1 MATTVQDIQVVR
13 GLRTA
18 VGREIK
24 LPPNIL
30 NSIETIHNC
39 IKSGTDLNGWKKV
52 DWRDSGR
59 GPTGITNPSK
69 STTQA
74 YRTTSG
80 SVSYSVHNGN
90 SFFNNRHS
98 GDQSSMKSNS
108 SGNSHSG
115 NSHSSNSH
123 SGNSHS
129 SNSHSSNSHSSNSH
143 SSNNHS
149 SNNHS
154 GGHYAFNNR
163 AKGGFRECH
172 VSEPPASI
180 PLTNTI
186 TMPAI
191 ETNAIIM
198 PLSVVPLVA
207 TSLVATPLATP
218 QDGFRTVH
226 PKYVSKF
233 KKNSDKVEDTI
244 LNKIILGKLNKF
256 SELNYDEIK
265 EFITHIIDS
274 GQTDMIKCFMKLVFE
289 KAASEEIFCP
299 LYAKLLSELSTRYP
313 VLLSE
318 MANLY
323 SLYMAIFEE
332 VVDTKAENYNEVCLR
347 NVEKKYRRGYS
358 QFLAE
363 LIKYNV
369 IDTDIF
375 MKTVTKIITQI
386 ENNIKIVE
394 ALKINEEYGDCL
406 MKIMKAIQEDSYGGD
421 DTDLTKRNMIETI
434 RQSLKTDIIHRI
446 QHLTMRNSEY
456 LGLSNKARF
465 TFLDV
470 YESIQKF

>member
-13 GLRTA
+13 GLRMT
-18 VGREIK
+18 VGREVK
-24 LPPNIL
+24 LPTNIL
-30 NSIETIHNC
+30 NSIEIVHNC

-52 DWRDSGR
+52 DWRDTSR
-59 GPTGITNPSK
+59 GPTGGTNPTK
-69 STTQA
+69 SATQA
-74 YRTTSG
+74 YRSSSNSGSNSNSGTSSNTGSGSGSG
-80 SVSYSVHNGN
+80 SVSYSVRNGN
-90 SFFNNRHS
+90 SFFNNR
-98 GDQSSMKSNS
+98 QSSERREQAQMKNSNGNSGS
-108 SGNSHSG
+108 SGT
-115 NSHSSNSH
+115 SSNS
-123 SGNSHS
+123 
-129 SNSHSSNSHSSNSH
+129 
-143 SSNNHS
+143 
-149 SNNHS
+149 
-154 GGHYAFNNR
+154 GHYAFNNR
-163 AKGGFRECH
+163 SKGGFRESH
-172 VSEPPASI
+172 VSEPPVSI

-186 TMPAI
+186 TMPLPDVDQ
-191 ETNAIIM
+191 
-198 PLSVVPLVA
+198 PLGVTPLVTA
-207 TSLVATPLATP
+207 VTVTATPLAH
-218 QDGFRTVH
+218 DGFRTVH

-299 LYAKLLSELSTRYP
+299 LYAKLLSELSLRYP

-323 SLYMAIFEE
+323 SVYMAIFEE

-363 LIKYNV
+363 LIKYSV

-394 ALKINEEYGDCL
+394 AIKINEEYGDCL

-421 DTDLTKRNMIETI
+421 DIDLTKRNMIETI
-434 RQSLKTDIIHRI
+434 RQSLKVDIINRI
-446 QHLTMRNSEY
+446 QHLSVRNTEY
-456 LGLSNKARF
+456 KGISNKARF

-470 YESIQKF
+470 YESILKF

>member
-13 GLRTA
+13 GLRTT
-18 VGREIK
+18 VGREVK
-24 LPPNIL
+24 LPTNIL
-30 NSIETIHNC
+30 NSIEIVHNC

-52 DWRDSGR
+52 DWRDTSR
-59 GPTGITNPSK
+59 GPTGGTNPTK
-69 STTQA
+69 SATQA
-74 YRTTSG
+74 YRSSSNSNSGSNSNTGSGSGSG
-80 SVSYSVHNGN
+80 SVSYSVRNGN
-90 SFFNNRHS
+90 SFFNNR
-98 GDQSSMKSNS
+98 QSSERREQAQMKNS
-108 SGNSHSG
+108 SGSS
-115 NSHSSNSH
+115 SSSSNS
-123 SGNSHS
+123 NS
-129 SNSHSSNSHSSNSH
+129 
-143 SSNNHS
+143 
-149 SNNHS
+149 
-154 GGHYAFNNR
+154 GHYAFNNR
-163 AKGGFRECH
+163 SKGGFRESH
-172 VSEPPASI
+172 VSEPPVSI

-186 TMPAI
+186 TMPLPDVDQ
-191 ETNAIIM
+191 
-198 PLSVVPLVA
+198 PLGVTPLVTA
-207 TSLVATPLATP
+207 VTITATPLAH
-218 QDGFRTVH
+218 DGFRTVH
-226 PKYVSKF
+226 PKYISKF

-299 LYAKLLSELSTRYP
+299 LYAKLLSELSLRYP

-323 SLYMAIFEE
+323 SVYMAIFEE

-363 LIKYNV
+363 LIKYSV

-394 ALKINEEYGDCL
+394 AIKINEEYGDCL

-421 DTDLTKRNMIETI
+421 DIDLTKRNMIETI
-434 RQSLKTDIIHRI
+434 RQSLKVDIINRI
-446 QHLTMRNSEY
+446 QHLSMRNTDY
-456 LGLSNKARF
+456 KGISNKARF

-470 YESIQKF
+470 YESILKF

>member
-18 VGREIK
+18 VGREMK

-59 GPTGITNPSK
+59 GPTGGATTSK
-69 STTQA
+69 SATQA

-80 SVSYSVHNGN
+80 SVPYSVHSGN

-98 GDQSSMKSNS
+98 SDQTSVKN
-108 SGNSHSG
+108 NHSG
-115 NSHSSNSH
+115 NNH
-123 SGNSHS
+123 SG
-129 SNSHSSNSHSSNSH
+129 
-143 SSNNHS
+143 
-149 SNNHS
+149 NNHS

-172 VSEPPASI
+172 ISEPPTSI

-186 TMPAI
+186 ITSVT
-191 ETNAIIM
+191 ETNAILM
-198 PLSVVPLVA
+198 PLSVVPLAA
-207 TSLVATPLATP
+207 TSIVATPLATS

-299 LYAKLLSELSTRYP
+299 LYAKLLSELSLRYP

-323 SLYMAIFEE
+323 SVYMAIFEE
-332 VVDTKAENYNEVCLR
+332 VIDTKAENYNEVCLR

-386 ENNIKIVE
+386 ENNIKILE

-421 DTDLTKRNMIETI
+421 DTDLAKRNMIETI

-446 QHLTMRNSEY
+446 HHLTMRNTEY

>member
-13 GLRTA
+13 GLRTT
-18 VGREIK
+18 VGREVK
-24 LPPNIL
+24 LPTNIL
-30 NSIETIHNC
+30 NSIEIVHNC

-52 DWRDSGR
+52 DWRDTSR
-59 GPTGITNPSK
+59 GPTGGTNPTK
-69 STTQA
+69 SATQA
-74 YRTTSG
+74 YRSSSNSGSGSNSGTSSNTGSGSGSGSG
-80 SVSYSVHNGN
+80 SVSYSVRNGN
-90 SFFNNRHS
+90 SFFNNR
-98 GDQSSMKSNS
+98 QSSERREQAQMKNSN
-108 SGNSHSG
+108 GNSG
-115 NSHSSNSH
+115 TSSNS
-123 SGNSHS
+123 
-129 SNSHSSNSHSSNSH
+129 
-143 SSNNHS
+143 
-149 SNNHS
+149 
-154 GGHYAFNNR
+154 GHYAFNNR
-163 AKGGFRECH
+163 SKGGFRESH
-172 VSEPPASI
+172 VSEPPVSI

-186 TMPAI
+186 TMPLPDVDQ
-191 ETNAIIM
+191 
-198 PLSVVPLVA
+198 PLGV
-207 TSLVATPLATP
+207 TSLVTPVAVTATPLAH
-218 QDGFRTVH
+218 DGFRTVH

-299 LYAKLLSELSTRYP
+299 LYAKLLSELSLRYP

-323 SLYMAIFEE
+323 SVYMAIFEE

-363 LIKYNV
+363 LIKYSV

-394 ALKINEEYGDCL
+394 AIKINEEYGDCL

-421 DTDLTKRNMIETI
+421 DIDLTKRNMIETI
-434 RQSLKTDIIHRI
+434 RQSLKVDIINRI
-446 QHLTMRNSEY
+446 QHLSVRNTEY
-456 LGLSNKARF
+456 KGISNKARF

-470 YESIQKF
+470 YESILKF

>member
-13 GLRTA
+13 GLRTT
-18 VGREIK
+18 VGREVK
-24 LPPNIL
+24 LPTNIL
-30 NSIETIHNC
+30 NSIEIVHNC

-52 DWRDSGR
+52 DWRDTSR
-59 GPTGITNPSK
+59 GPTGGTNPTK
-69 STTQA
+69 SATQA
-74 YRTTSG
+74 YRSSSNSNSGSNSNTGSGSGSG
-80 SVSYSVHNGN
+80 SVSYSVRNGN
-90 SFFNNRHS
+90 SFFNNR
-98 GDQSSMKSNS
+98 QSSERREQAQMKNS
-108 SGNSHSG
+108 SGSS
-115 NSHSSNSH
+115 SSSSNS
-123 SGNSHS
+123 NS
-129 SNSHSSNSHSSNSH
+129 
-143 SSNNHS
+143 
-149 SNNHS
+149 
-154 GGHYAFNNR
+154 GHYAFNNR
-163 AKGGFRECH
+163 SKGGFRESH
-172 VSEPPASI
+172 VSEPPVSI

-186 TMPAI
+186 TMPLPDVDQ
-191 ETNAIIM
+191 
-198 PLSVVPLVA
+198 PLGVTPLVTA
-207 TSLVATPLATP
+207 VTITATPLAH
-218 QDGFRTVH
+218 DGFRTVH
-226 PKYVSKF
+226 PKYISKF

-299 LYAKLLSELSTRYP
+299 LYAKLLSELSLRYP

-323 SLYMAIFEE
+323 SVYMAIFEE

-363 LIKYNV
+363 LIKYSV

-394 ALKINEEYGDCL
+394 AIKINEEYGDCL

-421 DTDLTKRNMIETI
+421 DIDLTKRNMIETI
-434 RQSLKTDIIHRI
+434 RQSLKVDIINRI
-446 QHLTMRNSEY
+446 QHLSVRNTEY
-456 LGLSNKARF
+456 KGISNKARF

-470 YESIQKF
+470 YESILKF

>member
-1 MATTVQDIQVVR
+1 MATTVQDIQIVR
-13 GLRTA
+13 GLRAA

-24 LPPNIL
+24 LPANIL
-30 NSIETIHNC
+30 NSIEIIHTC

-59 GPTGITNPSK
+59 GPTGGTTTSK
-69 STTQA
+69 SATQA

-80 SVSYSVHNGN
+80 SVPYSVHSGN

-98 GDQSSMKSNS
+98 SDQTSVK
-108 SGNSHSG
+108 NSHSG
-115 NSHSSNSH
+115 NNHSGNNHSSNNH
-123 SGNSHS
+123 SG
-129 SNSHSSNSHSSNSH
+129 
-143 SSNNHS
+143 NNHS

-172 VSEPPASI
+172 ISEPPTSI

-186 TMPAI
+186 ITPVT
-191 ETNAIIM
+191 ETNAILM
-198 PLSVVPLVA
+198 PLAA
-207 TSLVATPLATP
+207 TSIVATPLATT

-289 KAASEEIFCP
+289 KAASEEIFCH
-299 LYAKLLSELSTRYP
+299 LYAKLLSELSLRYP

-323 SLYMAIFEE
+323 SVYMAIFEE
-332 VVDTKAENYNEVCLR
+332 VIDTKAENYNEVCLR

-434 RQSLKTDIIHRI
+434 RQSLKTDIINRI
-446 QHLTMRNSEY
+446 QHLTMRNTEY